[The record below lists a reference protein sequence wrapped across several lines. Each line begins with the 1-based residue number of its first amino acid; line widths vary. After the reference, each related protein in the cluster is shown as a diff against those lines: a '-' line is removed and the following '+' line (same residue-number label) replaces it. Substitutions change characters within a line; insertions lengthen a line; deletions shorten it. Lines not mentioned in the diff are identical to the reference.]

1 VLRILP
7 CFVTSDRHSPLFA
20 KTGSCNP
27 AVHSNC
33 LNSLFD
39 SVLCDSLNLAA
50 LGNMQTII
58 IPAHV
63 ASILHYIRCSC

>member
-1 VLRILP
+1 
-7 CFVTSDRHSPLFA
+7 
-20 KTGSCNP
+20 
-27 AVHSNC
+27 

-39 SVLCDSLNLAA
+39 NVLCDSLYLAV

-63 ASILHYIRCSC
+63 ASILHYIRCFC

>member
-1 VLRILP
+1 
-7 CFVTSDRHSPLFA
+7 
-20 KTGSCNP
+20 
-27 AVHSNC
+27 VHPSC

-39 SVLCDSLNLAA
+39 NVLCDSLYLAA

-63 ASILHYIRCSC
+63 ASILHYIRCFC